1 VKKYIVVDMNDSLDM
16 NDAHEAHAFFALLF
30 DCENCGR
37 VMGFQSSHT
46 ELSDEWYLEL
56 AKQAK
61 VEGWYVPPAD
71 ADGKVDVGVVL
82 PVRGHDGITSSCEQ
96 DDEVTPNNKGYSG
109 VEERDSGSAPG

>member
-1 VKKYIVVDMNDSLDM
+1 VKKYIVVDM

-37 VMGFQSSHT
+37 VMDFQSSHT

-71 ADGKVDVGVVL
+71 ADGKVDVM
-82 PVRGHDGITSSCEQ
+82 
-96 DDEVTPNNKGYSG
+96 
-109 VEERDSGSAPG
+109 SAWCCQCAGMMGLHQAASRTTR